1 MKQIRKLSLE
11 VPAFLKRKLQDANE
25 KVDFTQ
31 TGIKPIVIDEIRA
44 LAERYQL
51 RQVLLFGS
59 RARGDFR
66 EKSDIDLAVRGAEVA
81 RFALDVDEET
91 SALLMFDVVDLD
103 GCVSDALREEI
114 ARDGQVIYE
123 KI

>member
-1 MKQIRKLSLE
+1 MSRRIENKGVGS
-11 VPAFLKRKLQDANE
+11 V
-25 KVDFTQ
+25 Q
-31 TGIKPIVIDEIRA
+31 TGIKPVVMEEIRA
-44 LAERYQL
+44 LAEKYQL

-66 EKSDIDLAVRGAEVA
+66 EKSDIDLAVRGADAA

-91 SALLMFDVVDLD
+91 STLLMFDVVDLD